1 MGTKLVFEST
11 QEGVSYSE
19 LSCFATGDNE
29 LYMEITSEN
38 DYPQWITLDRETA
51 IKLVKK
57 LKTEISKL
65 T

>member
-1 MGTKLVFEST
+1 
-11 QEGVSYSE
+11 
-19 LSCFATGDNE
+19 
-29 LYMEITSEN
+29 MEITSEN